1 MDIQGFFGICLDRV
15 EPDCKVLD
23 LGSGDG
29 EFAQMFLE
37 RGAIVTAVD
46 INPPKF
52 KDSNLIIEKMK
63 IEDFCASNKID
74 KYDLI
79 FARNIIQFL
88 DKSWVLET
96 LFPWIENHL
105 TPDGLVA
112 IKTFFQESEPP
123 LTNRTKSLYE
133 RKELLSCFMA
143 WKELY
148 SEEVSRFDFDMDGQA
163 HKFFISSLIAQ
174 KSN

>member
-1 MDIQGFFGICLDRV
+1 MNIQGFLNIFLDHIK
-15 EPDCKVLD
+15 PGSKVLD

-46 INPPKF
+46 TEPPKF
-52 KDSNLIIEKMK
+52 QDDKLVVKEMK
-63 IEDFCASNKID
+63 IEDFCASAENE

-79 FARNIIQFL
+79 FLRNVIQFL

-96 LFPWIENHL
+96 LFPWLGEHL
-105 TPDGLVA
+105 AQDGLIA
-112 IKTFFQESEPP
+112 IKTFFQEPEPP
-123 LTNRTKSLYE
+123 LSHRTKSLYE
-133 RKELLSCFMA
+133 RRELLSCFMA
-143 WKELY
+143 WSELY
-148 SEEVSRFDFDMDGQA
+148 SEEVSRFDFDMNGQS
-163 HKFFISSLIAQ
+163 HKFFISGLIAK